1 MKRHRKKLIRTLV
14 LSSLV
19 AGTTLLSSA
28 LADDGWELGRTING
42 QPDLQ
47 GVWANNSITPVER
60 PEMFADREYLSD
72 EEMQFLERRMSEL
85 TAGGGDA
92 LFGESVLDAAFS
104 GNETSRDAQTGN
116 YDQQW
121 MVERTLDNR
130 TSQIID
136 PPDGRFPAR
145 TPKAIALGR
154 ELAAY
159 RQEHPADSWLDF
171 DAGDRCLL
179 GLNAGPPIIPAAY
192 NQNLQVFQTPDYV
205 VLLTEMVHTVRVV
218 PLDARPLVS
227 NAIRQW
233 SGDARGHWEGDT
245 LVIETSNF
253 VGNRSWTSSN
263 PMGALGSSEKLQLV
277 ERLTRIDADTLEYKF
292 TVTDPEIWAQSCTAE
307 IPMRRSNAPLYEY
320 ACHEGNHSLPN
331 MLAGQRAIERRQS
344 DRP

>member
-19 AGTTLLSSA
+19 AGTTLLSQA

-159 RQEHPADSWLDF
+159 RQEHPADSWLDRSLSE
-171 DAGDRCLL
+171 RCVHRGVPNLRP
-179 GLNAGPPIIPAAY
+179 GYNSYWQIVQSRGYITIIQEMFHDVRIIPLADM
-192 NQNLQVFQTPDYV
+192 PD
-205 VLLTEMVHTVRVV
+205 LHE
-218 PLDARPLVS
+218 D
-227 NAIRQW
+227 IRLW
-233 SGDARGHWEGDT
+233 NGSSRGYWDGDT
-245 LVIETSNF
+245 LVIDT
-253 VGNRSWTSSN
+253 GNIN
-263 PMGALGSSEKLQLV
+263 EKSDPGLNTEARVYQ
-277 ERLTRIDADTLEYKF
+277 ERLTRISETELQYDFIVHDPGTFTADYT
-292 TVTDPEIWAQSCTAE
+292 
-307 IPMRRSNAPLYEY
+307 RRIIFGYSNDKIYEY
-320 ACHEGNHSLPN
+320 ACHEGNYGMMNILSGH
-331 MLAGQRAIERRQS
+331 RIEEARTEAN
-344 DRP
+344 D

>member
-92 LFGESVLDAAFS
+92 LFGERVLYAAFS
-104 GNETSRDAQTGN
+104 GNESTRDGQTGN

-159 RQEHPADSWLDF
+159 RQEHPADSWLDRSLSERCVHRGVPNLR
-171 DAGDRCLL
+171 AGYNSYWQIVQSRGYITIIQEMFHDVR
-179 GLNAGPPIIPAAY
+179 IIPLADM
-192 NQNLQVFQTPDYV
+192 PD
-205 VLLTEMVHTVRVV
+205 LHE
-218 PLDARPLVS
+218 D
-227 NAIRQW
+227 IRLW
-233 SGDARGHWEGDT
+233 NGSSRGYWDGDT
-245 LVIETSNF
+245 LVIDT
-253 VGNRSWTSSN
+253 GNIN
-263 PMGALGSSEKLQLV
+263 EKSDPGLNTKARVYQ
-277 ERLTRIDADTLEYKF
+277 ERLTRISETELQYDFIVHDPGTFTADYT
-292 TVTDPEIWAQSCTAE
+292 
-307 IPMRRSNAPLYEY
+307 RSIIFGYSNDKIYEY
-320 ACHEGNHSLPN
+320 ACHEGNYGMMNILSGH
-331 MLAGQRAIERRQS
+331 RIEEARTEAN
-344 DRP
+344 D

>member
-1 MKRHRKKLIRTLV
+1 MKQHGKKLIWTLV

-19 AGTTLLSSA
+19 AGTTLLNLA
-28 LADDGWELGRTING
+28 LANDSWKLGRTING

-47 GVWANNSITPVER
+47 GVWANNSITPIER

-130 TSQIID
+130 TSQIIV

-159 RQEHPADSWLDF
+159 RQEHPADSWLDRSLSE
-171 DAGDRCLL
+171 RCVHRGVPNLRP
-179 GLNAGPPIIPAAY
+179 GYNSYWQIVQSRGYITIIQEMFHDVRIIPLADM
-192 NQNLQVFQTPDYV
+192 PD
-205 VLLTEMVHTVRVV
+205 LHE
-218 PLDARPLVS
+218 D
-227 NAIRQW
+227 IRLW
-233 SGDARGHWEGDT
+233 NGSSRGYWDGDT
-245 LVIETSNF
+245 LVIDT
-253 VGNRSWTSSN
+253 GNIN
-263 PMGALGSSEKLQLV
+263 EKSDPGLNTEARVYQ
-277 ERLTRIDADTLEYKF
+277 ERLTRISETELQYDFIVHDPGTFTADYT
-292 TVTDPEIWAQSCTAE
+292 
-307 IPMRRSNAPLYEY
+307 RRIIFGYSNDKIYEY
-320 ACHEGNHSLPN
+320 ACHEGNYGMMNILSGH
-331 MLAGQRAIERRQS
+331 RIEEARTEAN
-344 DRP
+344 D

>member
-1 MKRHRKKLIRTLV
+1 MKQHGKKLIWTLV

-19 AGTTLLSSA
+19 AGTTLLNLA
-28 LADDGWELGRTING
+28 LANDSWKLGRTIDG

-47 GVWANNSITPVER
+47 GVWANNSITPIER

-159 RQEHPADSWLDF
+159 RQEHPADSWLDRSLSE
-171 DAGDRCLL
+171 RCVHRGVPNLRP
-179 GLNAGPPIIPAAY
+179 GYNSYWQIVQSRGYITIIQEMFHDVRIIPLADM
-192 NQNLQVFQTPDYV
+192 PD
-205 VLLTEMVHTVRVV
+205 LHE
-218 PLDARPLVS
+218 D
-227 NAIRQW
+227 IRLW
-233 SGDARGHWEGDT
+233 NGSSRGYWDGDT
-245 LVIETSNF
+245 LVIDT
-253 VGNRSWTSSN
+253 GNIN
-263 PMGALGSSEKLQLV
+263 EKSDPGLNTEARVYQ
-277 ERLTRIDADTLEYKF
+277 ERLTRISETELQYDFIVHDPGTFIADYT
-292 TVTDPEIWAQSCTAE
+292 
-307 IPMRRSNAPLYEY
+307 RRIIFGYSDDKIYEY
-320 ACHEGNHSLPN
+320 ACHEGNYGMMNILSGH
-331 MLAGQRAIERRQS
+331 RIEEARTEAN
-344 DRP
+344 D

>member
-159 RQEHPADSWLDF
+159 RQEHPADSWLDRSLSE
-171 DAGDRCLL
+171 RCVHRGVPNLRP
-179 GLNAGPPIIPAAY
+179 GYNSYWQIVQSRGYITIIQEMFHDVRIIPLADM
-192 NQNLQVFQTPDYV
+192 PD
-205 VLLTEMVHTVRVV
+205 LHE
-218 PLDARPLVS
+218 D
-227 NAIRQW
+227 IRLW
-233 SGDARGHWEGDT
+233 NGSSRGYWDGDT
-245 LVIETSNF
+245 LVIDT
-253 VGNRSWTSSN
+253 GNIN
-263 PMGALGSSEKLQLV
+263 EKSDPGLNTEARVYQ
-277 ERLTRIDADTLEYKF
+277 ERLTRISETELQYDFIVHDPGTF
-292 TVTDPEIWAQSCTAE
+292 TTDYT
-307 IPMRRSNAPLYEY
+307 RRIIFGYSDDKIYEY
-320 ACHEGNHSLPN
+320 ACHEGNYGMMNILSGH
-331 MLAGQRAIERRQS
+331 RIEEARTEAN
-344 DRP
+344 D

>member
-104 GNETSRDAQTGN
+104 GNETSRDVQTGN

-159 RQEHPADSWLDF
+159 RQEHPADSWLDRSLSE
-171 DAGDRCLL
+171 RCVHRGVPNLRP
-179 GLNAGPPIIPAAY
+179 GYNSYWQIVQSRGYITIIQEMFHDVRIIPLADM
-192 NQNLQVFQTPDYV
+192 PD
-205 VLLTEMVHTVRVV
+205 LHE
-218 PLDARPLVS
+218 D
-227 NAIRQW
+227 IRLW
-233 SGDARGHWEGDT
+233 NGSSRGYWDGDT
-245 LVIETSNF
+245 LVIDT
-253 VGNRSWTSSN
+253 GNIN
-263 PMGALGSSEKLQLV
+263 EKSDPGLNTKARVYQ
-277 ERLTRIDADTLEYKF
+277 ERLTRISETELQYDFIVHDPGTFTADYT
-292 TVTDPEIWAQSCTAE
+292 
-307 IPMRRSNAPLYEY
+307 RRIIFGYSNDKIYEY
-320 ACHEGNHSLPN
+320 ACHEGNYGMMNILSGH
-331 MLAGQRAIERRQS
+331 RIEEARTEAN
-344 DRP
+344 D

>member
-85 TAGGGDA
+85 PAGGGDA
-92 LFGESVLDAAFS
+92 LFGERVLYAAFS
-104 GNETSRDAQTGN
+104 GNESTRDGQTGN

-130 TSQIID
+130 TSQITD
-136 PPDGRFPAR
+136 PTDGRFPAR
-145 TPKAIALGR
+145 TPEAIAHGR

-159 RQEHPADSWLDF
+159 RQEHPADSWLDRSLSERCVHRGVPNLR
-171 DAGDRCLL
+171 AGYNSYWQIVQSRDYVTIIQEMFHDVR
-179 GLNAGPPIIPAAY
+179 IIPLADMPG
-192 NQNLQVFQTPDYV
+192 LHED
-205 VLLTEMVHTVRVV
+205 
-218 PLDARPLVS
+218 
-227 NAIRQW
+227 IRLW
-233 SGDARGHWEGDT
+233 NGSSRGYWDGDT
-245 LVIETSNF
+245 LVIDT
-253 VGNRSWTSSN
+253 GNIN
-263 PMGALGSSEKLQLV
+263 EKSDPGLNTKARVYQ
-277 ERLTRIDADTLEYKF
+277 ERLTRISETELQYDFIVHDPGTFTADYT
-292 TVTDPEIWAQSCTAE
+292 
-307 IPMRRSNAPLYEY
+307 RSIIFGYSNDKIYEY
-320 ACHEGNHSLPN
+320 ACHEGNYGMMNILSGH
-331 MLAGQRAIERRQS
+331 RIEEARTEAN
-344 DRP
+344 D

>member
-1 MKRHRKKLIRTLV
+1 MKQQRKKLIWTLV

-19 AGTTLLSSA
+19 TGTTLLNLA
-28 LADDGWELGRTING
+28 LANDGWMLDRTING

-85 TAGGGDA
+85 TASGGDA

-104 GNETSRDAQTGN
+104 GNESSRDVQTGN

-145 TPKAIALGR
+145 TPEAMVHGR

-159 RQEHPADSWLDF
+159 RQKHPADSWLDRSLSE
-171 DAGDRCLL
+171 RCVHRGVPNLRP
-179 GLNAGPPIIPAAY
+179 GYNRIWQIVQSRDYITIIQEMFHDVRIIPLADM
-192 NQNLQVFQTPDYV
+192 PD
-205 VLLTEMVHTVRVV
+205 LHE
-218 PLDARPLVS
+218 D
-227 NAIRQW
+227 IRLW
-233 SGDARGHWEGDT
+233 NGSSRGYWDGDT
-245 LVIETSNF
+245 LVIDT
-253 VGNRSWTSSN
+253 GNIN
-263 PMGALGSSEKLQLV
+263 EKSDPGLNTEARVYQ
-277 ERLTRIDADTLEYKF
+277 ERLTKISETELQYDFIVHDPGTFTADYTRRIIFGY
-292 TVTDPEIWAQSCTAE
+292 
-307 IPMRRSNAPLYEY
+307 SNDKIYEY
-320 ACHEGNHSLPN
+320 ACHEGNYGMMNILSGH
-331 MLAGQRAIERRQS
+331 RIEEARTEAN
-344 DRP
+344 D

>member
-1 MKRHRKKLIRTLV
+1 MKQHGKKLIWTLV

-19 AGTTLLSSA
+19 AGTTLLNLA
-28 LADDGWELGRTING
+28 LANDSWKLGRTING

-47 GVWANNSITPVER
+47 GVWANNSITPIER

-104 GNETSRDAQTGN
+104 GNETSRDVQTGN

-159 RQEHPADSWLDF
+159 RQEHPADSWLDRSLSE
-171 DAGDRCLL
+171 RCVHRGVPNLRP
-179 GLNAGPPIIPAAY
+179 GYNSYWQIVQSRGYITIIQEMIHDVRIIPLADM
-192 NQNLQVFQTPDYV
+192 PD
-205 VLLTEMVHTVRVV
+205 LHE
-218 PLDARPLVS
+218 D
-227 NAIRQW
+227 IRLW
-233 SGDARGHWEGDT
+233 NGSSRGYWDGDT
-245 LVIETSNF
+245 LVIDT
-253 VGNRSWTSSN
+253 GNIN
-263 PMGALGSSEKLQLV
+263 EKSDPGLNTEARVYQ
-277 ERLTRIDADTLEYKF
+277 ERLTRISETELQYDFIVHDPGTFIADYT
-292 TVTDPEIWAQSCTAE
+292 
-307 IPMRRSNAPLYEY
+307 RRIIFGYSNDKIYEY
-320 ACHEGNHSLPN
+320 ACHEGNYGMMNILSGH
-331 MLAGQRAIERRQS
+331 RIEEARTEAN
-344 DRP
+344 D

>member
-1 MKRHRKKLIRTLV
+1 MKQHRKKLIWTLV

-19 AGTTLLSSA
+19 AGTTLLNSA
-28 LADDGWELGRTING
+28 LANDGWKLGRTING

-47 GVWANNSITPVER
+47 GVWANNSITPIER

-104 GNETSRDAQTGN
+104 GNESSRDVQTGN

-145 TPKAIALGR
+145 TPEAMAHSR

-159 RQEHPADSWLDF
+159 RQKHPADSWLDRSLSE
-171 DAGDRCLL
+171 RCVHRGVPNLRS
-179 GLNAGPPIIPAAY
+179 GYNSYWQIVQSRDYVTIIQEMFHDVRIIPLADM
-192 NQNLQVFQTPDYV
+192 PD
-205 VLLTEMVHTVRVV
+205 LHE
-218 PLDARPLVS
+218 D
-227 NAIRQW
+227 IRLW
-233 SGDARGHWEGDT
+233 NGSSRGYWDGDT
-245 LVIETSNF
+245 LVIDT
-253 VGNRSWTSSN
+253 GNIN
-263 PMGALGSSEKLQLV
+263 EKSDPGLNTEARVYQ
-277 ERLTRIDADTLEYKF
+277 ERLARISETELQYDFIVHDPGTFTADYTRRIIFGY
-292 TVTDPEIWAQSCTAE
+292 
-307 IPMRRSNAPLYEY
+307 SNDKIYEY
-320 ACHEGNHSLPN
+320 ACHEGNYGMMNILSGH
-331 MLAGQRAIERRQS
+331 RIEEARTEAN
-344 DRP
+344 D

>member
-1 MKRHRKKLIRTLV
+1 MKQHGKKLIWTLV

-19 AGTTLLSSA
+19 AGTTLLNLA
-28 LADDGWELGRTING
+28 LANDSWKLGRTING

-47 GVWANNSITPVER
+47 GVWANNSITPIER

-104 GNETSRDAQTGN
+104 GNESSRDVKTGN

-159 RQEHPADSWLDF
+159 RQEHPADSWLDRSLSE
-171 DAGDRCLL
+171 RCVHRGVPNLRP
-179 GLNAGPPIIPAAY
+179 GYNSYWQIVQSRGYITIIQEMFHDVRIIPLADM
-192 NQNLQVFQTPDYV
+192 PD
-205 VLLTEMVHTVRVV
+205 LHE
-218 PLDARPLVS
+218 D
-227 NAIRQW
+227 IRLW
-233 SGDARGHWEGDT
+233 NGSSRGYWDGDT
-245 LVIETSNF
+245 LVIDT
-253 VGNRSWTSSN
+253 GNIN
-263 PMGALGSSEKLQLV
+263 EKSDPGLNTEARVYQ
-277 ERLTRIDADTLEYKF
+277 ERLARISETELQYDFIVHDPGTFTADYTRRIIFGY
-292 TVTDPEIWAQSCTAE
+292 
-307 IPMRRSNAPLYEY
+307 SNDKIYEY
-320 ACHEGNHSLPN
+320 ACHEGNYGMMNILSGH
-331 MLAGQRAIERRQS
+331 RIEEARTEAN
-344 DRP
+344 D

>member
-1 MKRHRKKLIRTLV
+1 MKQHRKKLIWTLV

-19 AGTTLLSSA
+19 AGTTLLNSA
-28 LADDGWELGRTING
+28 LANDAWKLGRTING

-47 GVWANNSITPVER
+47 GVWANNSITPIER

-159 RQEHPADSWLDF
+159 RQEHPADSWLDRSLSERCVHRGVPNLR
-171 DAGDRCLL
+171 AGYNSYWQIVQSRGYITIIQEMFHDVR
-179 GLNAGPPIIPAAY
+179 IIPLADM
-192 NQNLQVFQTPDYV
+192 PD
-205 VLLTEMVHTVRVV
+205 LHE
-218 PLDARPLVS
+218 D
-227 NAIRQW
+227 IRLW
-233 SGDARGHWEGDT
+233 NGSSRGYWDGDT
-245 LVIETSNF
+245 LVIDT
-253 VGNRSWTSSN
+253 GNIN
-263 PMGALGSSEKLQLV
+263 EKSDPGLNTEARVYQ
-277 ERLTRIDADTLEYKF
+277 ERLTRISETELQYDFIVHDPGTFTADYT
-292 TVTDPEIWAQSCTAE
+292 
-307 IPMRRSNAPLYEY
+307 RRIIFGYSNDKIYEY
-320 ACHEGNHSLPN
+320 ACHEGNYGMMNILSGH
-331 MLAGQRAIERRQS
+331 RIEEARTEAN
-344 DRP
+344 D

>member
-1 MKRHRKKLIRTLV
+1 MKQHGKKLIWTLV

-19 AGTTLLSSA
+19 AGTTLLNLA
-28 LADDGWELGRTING
+28 LANDSWKLGRTING

-47 GVWANNSITPVER
+47 GVWANNSITPIER

-159 RQEHPADSWLDF
+159 RQEHPADSWLDRSLSE
-171 DAGDRCLL
+171 RCVHRGVPNLRP
-179 GLNAGPPIIPAAY
+179 GYNSYWQIVQSRGYITIIQEMFHDVRIIPLADM
-192 NQNLQVFQTPDYV
+192 PD
-205 VLLTEMVHTVRVV
+205 LHE
-218 PLDARPLVS
+218 D
-227 NAIRQW
+227 IRLW
-233 SGDARGHWEGDT
+233 NGSSRGYWDGDT
-245 LVIETSNF
+245 LVIDT
-253 VGNRSWTSSN
+253 GNIN
-263 PMGALGSSEKLQLV
+263 EKSDPGLNTKARVYQ
-277 ERLTRIDADTLEYKF
+277 ERLTRISETELQYDFIVHDPGTFTADYT
-292 TVTDPEIWAQSCTAE
+292 
-307 IPMRRSNAPLYEY
+307 RSIIFGYSNDKIYEY
-320 ACHEGNHSLPN
+320 ACHEGNYGMMNILSGH
-331 MLAGQRAIERRQS
+331 RIEEARTEAN
-344 DRP
+344 D